1 MPFIIPANTLA
12 SGGFEVANSCRFN
25 GTSSDYLSKTPSSSG
40 NRKTWTAS
48 VWLKGQPSTTTN
60 NIAGQAVYSA
70 GDAATDRTHFYFTN
84 GIFEFRTEISNTQQI
99 ITTNQVFTDV
109 SAWYH
114 FVVAVDSTQSTAAN
128 RVKIYVNG
136 VQITSFAAA
145 AYLAQDADTY
155 VNHTVLQTV
164 GRASYIANQA
174 SGSYWN
180 GYMAEFVL
188 LDGTAATPTSF
199 AEFDEDSNIWKPI
212 KVSGLTP
219 GTNGFYL
226 DFQASGNLGNDAF
239 GGTDLDEYNLT
250 AIDQSTDT
258 CTNNFATIGTLFTPL
273 LPPTYSE
280 GNLQSY
286 STAAGFYP
294 IPSSIGVANGKW
306 YMELKYTATTA
317 NDNTG
322 IGITMDPASG
332 NQTNT
337 DQGGY
342 VFGYSAPDGNLF
354 PYQGNPSGS
363 FASYTVGDI
372 MGIYMDLDN
381 MKLYF
386 SKNGALQSATG
397 KTINVSNTGFYY
409 FCVLDY
415 TNTSNYWTWQWN
427 FGAGC
432 PFAISSGNTDAND
445 YGNFE
450 YSPTITGD
458 GASKDF
464 FALCTKNLA
473 EYG

>member
-1 MPFIIPANTLA
+1 MLIIPANSA
-12 SGGFEVANSCRFN
+12 SAAGGFDVANSCRFEFPS
-25 GTSSDYLSKTPSSSG
+25 TSYMTKSSSSVA
-40 NRKTWTAS
+40 NQQKFTIS
-48 VWLKGQPSTTTN
+48 VWVKRSN
-60 NIAGQAVYSA
+60 NLTYSFS
-70 GDAATDRTHFYFTN
+70 GFNNDM
-84 GIFEFRTEISNTQQI
+84 QI
-99 ITTNQVFTDV
+99 IGQTTSGHCRLMFNSTGTLQFYGPTRLNIKTNRLFRDF

-114 FVVAVDSTQSTAAN
+114 IFIAVDTTQGTAAN
-128 RVKIYVNG
+128 RVKMFING
-136 VQITSFAAA
+136 VQETSLATATYPNQNDNLSFFVNSQNLVIGKSESVGGYDYLN
-145 AYLAQDADTY
+145 AYL
-155 VNHTVLQTV
+155 
-164 GRASYIANQA
+164 S
-174 SGSYWN
+174 
-180 GYMAEFVL
+180 EFVCL
-188 LDGTAATPTSF
+188 EGTTAAPTDF
-199 AEFDEDSNIWKPI
+199 GEFDGDSGIWKPI
-212 KVSGLTP
+212 EHAQSGNK
-219 GTNGFYL
+219 GANGFYL
-226 DFQASGNLGNDAF
+226 DFKDSSNLGNDAY
-239 GGTDLDEYNLT
+239 GGTDFTESNIT
-250 AIDQSTDT
+250 ATDQSTDT
-258 CTNNFATIGTLFTPL
+258 CTNNFATIGILFTPL
-273 LPPTYSE
+273 LPPIYSE

-306 YMELKYTATTA
+306 YMELKYTATTS

-354 PYQGNPSGS
+354 PYQGEPSGS

-427 FGAGC
+427 FGGGC

-464 FALCTKNLA
+464 LALCTKNLA
-473 EYG
+473 ESG

>member
-1 MPFIIPANTLA
+1 MLIIPANSA
-12 SGGFEVANSCRFN
+12 SAAGGFEVSNSCRFN

-48 VWLKGQPSTTTN
+48 VWLKGQPSTTVN

-70 GDAATDRTHFYFTN
+70 GNAATDRTHFYFTN

-99 ITTNQVFTDV
+99 ITTNQTFSDP
-109 SAWYH
+109 AAFYH

-145 AYLAQDADTY
+145 AYLAQNADTY

-199 AEFDEDSNIWKPI
+199 GEFDEDSNIWKPI
-212 KVSGLTP
+212 DVSGLTA

-226 DFQASGNLGNDAF
+226 DFKATANLGNDAF

-258 CTNNFATIGTLFTPL
+258 CTNNFATLNPL
-273 LPPTYSE
+273 APMDTGSLVQALSE
-280 GNLQSY
+280 GNLKANGPAEGVGWQ
-286 STAAGFYP
+286 TAYAT
-294 IPSSIGVANGKW
+294 IPLSSGKW
-306 YMELKYTATTA
+306 YIEVLVTQVAGNEVVIGLNPDNFSNTSDTAHSNSTA
-317 NDNTG
+317 GVWYQSNGNKWVSGSSSSYGATYDDGDIISVLINMDDSEVTFYKNDASQGTISFNTNLTGASSIIFGTNG
-322 IGITMDPASG
+322 IEVTSITQFNFGSPPYAVSSS
-332 NQTNT
+332 NT
-337 DQGGY
+337 D
-342 VFGYSAPDGNLF
+342 GN
-354 PYQGNPSGS
+354 G
-363 FASYTVGDI
+363 
-372 MGIYMDLDN
+372 
-381 MKLYF
+381 
-386 SKNGALQSATG
+386 
-397 KTINVSNTGFYY
+397 
-409 FCVLDY
+409 
-415 TNTSNYWTWQWN
+415 
-427 FGAGC
+427 
-432 PFAISSGNTDAND
+432 

-450 YSPTITGD
+450 
-458 GASKDF
+458 
-464 FALCTKNLA
+464 FATKGGYALNTKNLA